1 MDNKNLID
9 ELLDGEL
16 DNEVKKQI
24 ENLKLDNERLE
35 AKNKSL
41 KKKNERLLNGA
52 APSILN
58 TYRKSNENL
67 REKNVELNDKLK
79 RLKRKQGSHLAHL
92 NPQQVGVYSRMIN
105 DFQGMERNI
114 PMTFPGVDHPIF
126 NRFFELA
133 NKYPNRAF
141 IVKGLNDAIQEEK
154 DLINFEIKTQKKNI
168 DIWLKCDEL
177 VNKCPDTW
185 KDEVSDIEAYLYQVT
200 TPDGLSFQKKYKN
213 LLLKIK
219 LKLKIIFIMIYL
231 TNLSVYLLF
240 VKT

>member
-1 MDNKNLID
+1 MDDKNLID
-9 ELLDGEL
+9 TLLDDEL
-16 DNEVKKQI
+16 DDEVKKQI

-168 DIWLKCDEL
+168 DIWLKCDRETRPFSNFRNGRRKSRIIYL
-177 VNKCPDTW
+177 IIV
-185 KDEVSDIEAYLYQVT
+185 AYMYPRHKPKTQKFTLYF
-200 TPDGLSFQKKYKN
+200 PFGGEFDGL
-213 LLLKIK
+213 
-219 LKLKIIFIMIYL
+219 L
-231 TNLSVYLLF
+231 TR
-240 VKT
+240 